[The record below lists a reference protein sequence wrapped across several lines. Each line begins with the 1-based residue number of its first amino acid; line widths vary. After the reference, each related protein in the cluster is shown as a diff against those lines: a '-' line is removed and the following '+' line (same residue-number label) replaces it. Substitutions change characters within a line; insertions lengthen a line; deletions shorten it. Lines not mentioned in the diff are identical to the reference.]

1 MLILSIAPGPVPTRM
16 EGHHV
21 LGARQTFQRF
31 CSACFQLLFQSSCQ
45 TWFNQVATEKSMWP
59 GAMARKGNS
68 STWARARR
76 KDVGMC
82 PGIVPGTRMC
92 SSTRL
97 LDMQNSRAWKYFSW
111 AKNTR
116 WVGKQRRETLEN
128 SKLPSF
134 HFQGDCKVRLN
145 QCQRS
150 LEDKK
155 VSRANGTLDP
165 LGLHEG
171 REFSLSQI
179 IGYNEQALS
188 PTR

>member
-1 MLILSIAPGPVPTRM
+1 MEQGTCCCFLTQADCQDSLGLVTDGENLKKKKKTTIQISQRFRQIPFLLILSIAPGPVPTRM

-68 STWARARR
+68 STGARARR

-97 LDMQNSRAWKYFSW
+97 LDMQNSRAWK
-111 AKNTR
+111 
-116 WVGKQRRETLEN
+116 
-128 SKLPSF
+128 
-134 HFQGDCKVRLN
+134 
-145 QCQRS
+145 
-150 LEDKK
+150 
-155 VSRANGTLDP
+155 
-165 LGLHEG
+165 
-171 REFSLSQI
+171 
-179 IGYNEQALS
+179 
-188 PTR
+188 